1 MRDAA
6 TFFRSPKTTANQFR
20 GTLYLGSGD
29 IIAIYPEFF
38 GLYIT
43 IDDAIR
49 SIGDSEAHI
58 EQPDRQRQ
66 RGA

>member
-6 TFFRSPKTTANQFR
+6 TFFRSPKTAANQFR

-29 IIAIYPEFF
+29 IIAICPEFF
-38 GLYIT
+38 GLYIAV
-43 IDDAIR
+43 DGAVR
-49 SIGDSEAHI
+49 SIGDSEAPI